1 MPLGACQVID
11 NFFICGHCHSGSD
24 LVEVAGGKGGVQL
37 MDVFVKFVVFDTIT
51 DREEVL
57 RLRQVV
63 GQQMQKIQESGK
75 VTQLRVFS
83 DARGG
88 FMVVDIDSPEE
99 LFELFGSAII
109 DHFHIETHP
118 LITVETLAE
127 FFERDAAG
135 G

>member
-1 MPLGACQVID
+1 MEI
-11 NFFICGHCHSGSD
+11 
-24 LVEVAGGKGGVQL
+24 
-37 MDVFVKFVVFDTIT
+37 FVKFQVFDTIT

-57 RLRQVV
+57 RVRQVI

-88 FMVVDIDSPEE
+88 FMVVDTDSPEE
-99 LFELFGSAII
+99 LFELFGSAMI

-127 FFERDAAG
+127 FFERDATAG
-135 G
+135 

>member
-1 MPLGACQVID
+1 
-11 NFFICGHCHSGSD
+11 
-24 LVEVAGGKGGVQL
+24 
-37 MDVFVKFVVFDTIT
+37 MDVFVKFEVFDTIT

-57 RLRQVV
+57 RVRQVI

-88 FMVVDIDSPEE
+88 FMVADIDSPEE
-99 LFELFGSAII
+99 LFDLLGSAII

-118 LITVETLAE
+118 LITVEQLAE
-127 FFERDAAG
+127 YFERDAAG